1 MPPEVASCVSGGV
14 QGETGWLTARPVTEE
29 VEGSASKDL
38 GRVPG
43 RGLFFQQRG
52 FSFPSSP
59 ADIVDQLLG
68 LGSLAKIAAQVTP
81 NPRILWFHVLP
92 RHECLLQSV
101 GVSYRHAQLSLCLK
115 ESHCRPAGPLGD
127 VQVGLASGLM

>member
-1 MPPEVASCVSGGV
+1 MPTEVASCVSGGV
-14 QGETGWLTARPVTEE
+14 QGETGRLTAKLVTEE
-29 VEGSASKDL
+29 VEGSASKGL

-52 FSFPSSP
+52 FSFPGSP

-81 NPRILWFHVLP
+81 NPRILWSYHSMNA
-92 RHECLLQSV
+92 CCNLLGCPVVMPSSASV
-101 GVSYRHAQLSLCLK
+101 
-115 ESHCRPAGPLGD
+115 
-127 VQVGLASGLM
+127 

>member
-14 QGETGWLTARPVTEE
+14 QGETGRLTAKLVTEE
-29 VEGSASKDL
+29 VEGSASKGL

-52 FSFPSSP
+52 FSFPGSP

-68 LGSLAKIAAQVTP
+68 LG
-81 NPRILWFHVLP
+81 
-92 RHECLLQSV
+92 
-101 GVSYRHAQLSLCLK
+101 
-115 ESHCRPAGPLGD
+115 
-127 VQVGLASGLM
+127 